1 VNRPDQTKRHPP
13 QRKAD
18 AVAAILGGANE
29 VNPKKVNANA
39 PAQSR
44 DGLQHTVRGGL
55 TSLPKALLPALL
67 LGGLA
72 LAAWAVVA
80 PFVAALAWAVMIA
93 YASWPLYAAL
103 RRTLG
108 GRETL
113 AAGVMT
119 LLGAVV
125 LFAPLMAAAWA
136 AQQEAGALYRA
147 IQDFL
152 AAPPIVPEWFQML
165 PAVGPWLNALRAE
178 WLSQPEVLTAQATEW
193 FKARIGDIANV
204 AGQIG
209 KNLGKMFIALIALFF
224 VYRDW
229 ERLSAQVRH
238 VLAGF
243 LGERAHGYLAA
254 VSSTTRAVVYG
265 LLLTALVQGTLAG
278 LGYWAAGVSAP
289 ILLGLITTL
298 FAMVPFATPIAWG
311 GVGLW
316 LLIQGEMV
324 AGVGVLLWGAL
335 VVSQIDNFVRPLLIS
350 AHTNIPF
357 LLVLLGVPG
366 GVLAFGLIGLFLGPI
381 VLTVLLAVWREWA
394 DQWNVSPPMASP
406 TALRQQHLQSK

>member
-1 VNRPDQTKRHPP
+1 MS
-13 QRKAD
+13 
-18 AVAAILGGANE
+18 NE
-29 VNPKKVNANA
+29 AHAKQ

-44 DGLQHTVRGGL
+44 TGPQDIYSAGGELQHATLQGVTL
-55 TSLPKALLPALL
+55 LPKALLPALF

-72 LAAWAVVA
+72 LAAWTVVA

-103 RRTLG
+103 RRALG
-108 GRETL
+108 GREVM
-113 AAGVMT
+113 AAGIMT
-119 LLGAVV
+119 LLCALV
-125 LFAPLMAAAWA
+125 LFAPLVAAAWA

-152 AAPPIVPEWFQML
+152 AAPPLVPEWIQLL
-165 PAVGPWLNALRAE
+165 PAVGPWLEALRAE

-193 FKARIGDIANV
+193 FKARIGDIATM

-229 ERLSAQVRH
+229 ERLSAQVRR

-254 VSSTTRAVVYG
+254 VGTTTRAVVYG
-265 LLLTALVQGTLAG
+265 LLVTALVQGTLAG
-278 LGYWAAGVSAP
+278 LGYWVAGVSAP

-316 LLIQGEMV
+316 LLFQGEMV

-335 VVSQIDNFVRPLLIS
+335 VVSQIDNIVRPLLIS
-350 AHTNIPF
+350 ANTDIPF
-357 LLVLLGVPG
+357 LLVLLGVLG

-381 VLTVLLAVWREWA
+381 VLAVLLAVWREWA
-394 DQWNVSPPMASP
+394 GQLNATPPLADA
-406 TALRQQHLQSK
+406 TARDEQALQSK